1 MADADGATRIEDVEH
16 LEAALREDHYDIAV
30 GSRKG
35 NSKEGQAKVCRC
47 GIDDGIEKSASI
59 VLYELL
65 PHCSGDHLWNQGHT
79 RHAGMAGRKGE
90 EYTSADSSCLHVE
103 VPPFCSIRCT
113 STDGH
118 SILSCSLLQVKWDSR

>member
-1 MADADGATRIEDVEH
+1 MADADGATRIEDVEY

-35 NSKEGQAKVCRC
+35 DSKEGQAKVCRC
-47 GIDDGIEKSASI
+47 GIGDGIEKSASI

-79 RHAGMAGRKGE
+79 RHAGMDGQKGDE
-90 EYTSADSSCLHVE
+90 GTLVRVQAVYTSKCLHSVQYAAHLQMG
-103 VPPFCSIRCT
+103 IRY
-113 STDGH
+113 
-118 SILSCSLLQVKWDSR
+118 